1 MRVDAPEP
9 REFRAVP
16 GQVHA
21 VHVNVTLGNMGF
33 EEFAAAASRAPDQV
47 LRAF

>member
-1 MRVDAPEP
+1 MRVDVPEP

-21 VHVNVTLGNMGF
+21 VHGNVTLGNMGF